1 MKLRKKTRTFETTS
15 KRISELRYQMDHN
28 KRELAEELAYLDQYK
43 VDVEVSV
50 RTIKDD
56 LGIKPQFRWQEGELV

>member
-1 MKLRKKTRTFETTS
+1 
-15 KRISELRYQMDHN
+15 MDHN